1 MCLPSKPFRIGIAQI
16 YFKGLLY
23 GLTQHHDIF
32 RVAQRS
38 DIDAIL
44 DFTSKAPDGLTNV
57 PNTYDRIFAQIKE
70 TQKTLAKK
78 KGANRVLFVVERDG
92 QVLGISSIIMR
103 LGGEVPFYNFKRS
116 RHSGRA
122 ANPKLAIDYD
132 TLQLTTDFHAY
143 SEVASLFISPAG
155 RGTGLAK
162 LLSMGR
168 FGYIQ
173 NHREDFLN
181 GIMAEIL
188 GWTDENGTSPFWQHL
203 ASRFIDMKFDN
214 ADKLSTIDKRFI
226 VDLLPA
232 LPIMMNLLPPIVTE
246 VTGKPHDNSRPA
258 LNMLKSIGFE
268 ETDMCDVFDG
278 GPAVRCSTDKTWI
291 ARTSTRAEEF
301 RTLENAE
308 TCLHFS
314 GKGEH
319 FTAALGPADI
329 HHAIADKIVS
339 ERIQI
344 ENDPVFIAQMKEP
357 KRNLESTS

>member
-1 MCLPSKPFRIGIAQI
+1 MCLPSRSIQIGINHI
-16 YFKGLLY
+16 NIKGLSH

-32 RVAQRS
+32 RIAQRS

-44 DFTSKAPDGLTNV
+44 SFTSQAPNGLTNV

-70 TQKTLAKK
+70 THDTLAKK
-78 KGANRVLFVVERDG
+78 EGANRVLFVVERDG
-92 QVLGISSIIMR
+92 KVLGISAIIIR

-122 ANPKLAIDYD
+122 TNPKLAIDYD

-143 SEVASLFISPAG
+143 SEVASLFMSPEG

-173 NHREDFLN
+173 SHREDFLN

-188 GWTDENGTSPFWQHL
+188 GWTDENGVSPFWQHL

-268 ETDMCDVFDG
+268 VTDMCDVFDG

-301 RTLENAE
+301 RSLEKAE
-308 TCLHFS
+308 NCLHFS

-319 FTAALGPADI
+319 FTAAIGPADI
-329 HHAIADKIVS
+329 HHAIADKTVS
-339 ERIQI
+339 DRIRTDK
-344 ENDPVFIAQMKEP
+344 DPVFIAQMKEP
-357 KRNLESTS
+357 KRDLGT

>member
-1 MCLPSKPFRIGIAQI
+1 
-16 YFKGLLY
+16 
-23 GLTQHHDIF
+23 LTQHHDIF
-32 RVAQRS
+32 RVAQTD

-44 DFTSKAPDGLTNV
+44 SFTSHAHNGLTNV
-57 PNTYDRIFAQIKE
+57 PTTYEAVNAQIQE
-70 TQKTLAKK
+70 TQDTFAKK
-78 KGANRVLFVVERDG
+78 PGANRILFVVERDG
-92 QVLGISSIIMR
+92 KVLGISAIILR

-132 TLQLTTDFHAY
+132 TLQITTDFHAY
-143 SEVASLFISPAG
+143 SEVASLFMSPEG

-188 GWTDENGTSPFWQHL
+188 GWVDADGVSPFWQHL
-203 ASRFIDMKFDN
+203 ASRFIDMEFDN
-214 ADKLSTIDKRFI
+214 ADKLSTVDKRFI

-232 LPIMMNLLPPIVTE
+232 LPIMLNLLPPIVSE

-278 GPAVRCSTDKTWI
+278 GPAIRCQTDKTWI
-291 ARTSTRAEEF
+291 ARTTTRAEEF
-301 RTLENAE
+301 RSLEHAE
-308 TCLHFS
+308 NCLHFS
-314 GKGEH
+314 GIGKD
-319 FTAALGPADI
+319 FKAAIGPADLQ
-329 HHAIADKIVS
+329 HAIADKVIS
-339 ERIQI
+339 ERLRTNKSPI
-344 ENDPVFIAQMKEP
+344 FIAQMKEP
-357 KRNLESTS
+357 KRNLGSVT